1 VKNKGRI
8 RELQGTNSFVFDSY
22 ALIGYLENE
31 SFSDQIQNVL
41 TQAKNGAL
49 RLYIHAIHIGEV
61 YYITL
66 REQGQSS
73 ADLAYSRIKAL
84 PIKLIDRIDEELLL
98 AAAGLKARY
107 PISYADSFAAALAM
121 INNCPLLTGDPEF
134 ESLEK
139 KDIINI
145 EWLT

>member
-1 VKNKGRI
+1 MQRP
-8 RELQGTNSFVFDSY
+8 NSFVFDSY

-31 SFSDQIQNVL
+31 SFSDQIQHIL
-41 TQAKNGAL
+41 TQAKKRDF

-66 REQGQSS
+66 REQGKSL
-73 ADLAYSRIKAL
+73 ADLAYARIKAL
-84 PIKLIDRIDEELLL
+84 PIKTIDRIDEELLL
-98 AAAGLKARY
+98 TAAGLKAKY

-121 INNCPLLTGDPEF
+121 TKNCPLLTGDPEF
-134 ESLEK
+134 TPLEK
-139 KDIINI
+139 QDIISI

>member
-1 VKNKGRI
+1 M
-8 RELQGTNSFVFDSY
+8 QSPNSFVLDSY

-31 SFSDQIQNVL
+31 PFSDQIQHAL
-41 TQAKNGAL
+41 TQAKNGEF
-49 RLYIHAIHIGEV
+49 RLYFHAIHMGEV

-66 REQGQSS
+66 REQGQGL

-107 PISYADSFAAALAM
+107 PISFADSFAAALAM
-121 INNCPLLTGDPEF
+121 IKNCPLLTGDPEF
-134 ESLEK
+134 ITLETQG
-139 KDIINI
+139 IISI
-145 EWLT
+145 EWLK

>member
-1 VKNKGRI
+1 MK
-8 RELQGTNSFVFDSY
+8 EPNSFVFDSY

-31 SFSDQIQNVL
+31 SFSDRIQHIL
-41 TQAKNGAL
+41 TQAKNRGVP
-49 RLYIHAIHIGEV
+49 LYVHAIHIGEV

-66 REQGQSS
+66 REQGRSL

-84 PIKLIDRIDEELLL
+84 PINTIDRIDEKLLL
-98 AAAGLKARY
+98 TAAGLKAKY

-121 INNCPLLTGDPEF
+121 IKNCPLLTGDPEF
-134 ESLEK
+134 TSLEK
-139 KDIINI
+139 QGIISI